1 MSAKLENYQHLGETM
16 IKKFASRGMEAFYCA
31 TSADAVKKVRK
42 LKSSKVSLKNS
53 LQQKFY
59 LLSAK

>member
-31 TSADAVKKVRK
+31 TSADAVKKVR
-42 LKSSKVSLKNS
+42 N
-53 LQQKFY
+53 
-59 LLSAK
+59 